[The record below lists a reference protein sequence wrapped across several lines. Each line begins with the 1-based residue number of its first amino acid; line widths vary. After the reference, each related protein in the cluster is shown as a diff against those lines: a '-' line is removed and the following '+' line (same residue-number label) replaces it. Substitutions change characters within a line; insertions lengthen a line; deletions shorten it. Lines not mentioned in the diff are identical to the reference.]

1 MASPQVTPAS
11 PAVSSPIPEAGVL
24 GIGPAGPRVRGLY
37 LDATPTPSVNVA
49 LPGKPFVLR
58 ADVTPKSGVHVYAP
72 GNANYT
78 PVALTIDPQPGLVSG
93 ASHYP
98 KPVELFFAPLKE
110 RVRVFSSAFRLE
122 REMTITPAATALALT
137 ANQTMTIKG
146 TLTYQACD
154 DKVCYLPQTLPLTW
168 TVGIAR

>member
-1 MASPQVTPAS
+1 M
-11 PAVSSPIPEAGVL
+11 SSPVPEAGAL

-49 LPGKPFVLR
+49 LPGKPFRLR
-58 ADVTPKSGVHVYAP
+58 ADVIPKSGVHVYAP
-72 GNANYT
+72 GNDNYT

-93 ASHYP
+93 ASHHP
-98 KPVELFFAPLKE
+98 KAVELFFAPLKE

-122 REMTITPAATALALT
+122 REMTITPAATALGPT
-137 ANQTMTIKG
+137 PNQTITIKG
-146 TLTYQACD
+146 ALVYQACD

-168 TVGIAR
+168 TVGITR